1 MTSGAQVSAAAGEKG
16 ENGSGREEI
25 GPWAGSWPGP
35 ECCPAAFSAIFFF
48 YFIFFS
54 VFALNFA

>member
-16 ENGSGREEI
+16 ENGSGMVEI

-35 ECCPAAFSAIFFF
+35 ECCPAALLAIFFF
-48 YFIFFS
+48 FFS
-54 VFALNFA
+54 FLFLFLL